1 MDSGAKTNRQI
12 QEIMHQVECK
22 KDFQCYMSGL
32 KDLCKI
38 KDIGMP
44 DSVRCLSKV
53 SENCEYS
60 FAFGDSH
67 FCKCPLRIYIAKNFK
82 K

>member
-12 QEIMHQVECK
+12 QEIMRQVECK
-22 KDFQCYMSGL
+22 RDFQCYMSGF

-38 KDIGMP
+38 EDIGIP
-44 DSVRCLSKV
+44 DSVRCLSKAP
-53 SENCEYS
+53 ENCKYS
-60 FAFGDSH
+60 FAFGDSY

>member
-1 MDSGAKTNRQI
+1 MDSGAKTDRQI
-12 QEIMHQVECK
+12 QEIMQQVECK
-22 KDFQCYMSGL
+22 RDFQCYMSGF
-32 KDLCKI
+32 KDLRKI

-44 DSVRCLSKV
+44 DSVRCLSKGP
-53 SENCEYS
+53 ENCEYS
-60 FAFGDSH
+60 FAFGDSY